1 MATTSSAPTPPKT
14 PPHRW
19 MGLLLS
25 RRFWVVVGAVVVVAL
40 AIYALAAIPVGPTSF
55 SFSFASS
62 AGPHTAST
70 NHTFPDHASVTLR
83 FTSHYLP
90 NPSGNASE
98 YVLIITNPSGH
109 EILYADMVNGFYGS
123 VSTAN
128 ATAAFPTGGGG
139 TFEFTILAA
148 YPTQL
153 PALTAWVNGTY
164 DAPILS

>member
-1 MATTSSAPTPPKT
+1 MAAQDPVAPKPPTPPHK
-14 PPHRW
+14 W
-19 MGLLLS
+19 IGLLLS
-25 RRFWVVVGAVVVVAL
+25 RRFWVVVGVIVVAAL
-40 AIYALAAIPVGPTSF
+40 AVYALAAVPVGPTSF
-55 SFSFASS
+55 SFTFTSS

-70 NHTFPDHASVTLR
+70 NHTFPDDASVSVR

-98 YVLIITNPSGH
+98 YILIITNPSGK
-109 EILYADMVNGFYGS
+109 EIVYTDMVNGFYGP

-128 ATAAFPTGGGG
+128 ATATFTTSAGG

-148 YPTQL
+148 YPSQL

-164 DAPILS
+164 RAPVLS